1 MNIAL
6 VDDKSYGL
14 AQIKNAFPSHILY
27 DVEWFSSVPEFFLS
41 KKRFDI
47 VFLDYYLENDGIT
60 GDTIIFDVQ
69 QQAKTIIAFS
79 SLSLGNEKMLSAGA
93 NYSVLKLLGEKNN
106 ALENLLLEISIEEEN
121 FFKEAS

>member
-1 MNIAL
+1 MVFFCAW
-6 VDDKSYGL
+6 V
-14 AQIKNAFPSHILY
+14 
-27 DVEWFSSVPEFFLS
+27 FLS

-79 SLSLGNEKMLSAGA
+79 SLSLGNEKCFCTGA

-106 ALENLLLEISIEEEN
+106 TPRESPPEISIEEEN
-121 FFKEAS
+121 F